1 MSTRKQA
8 IVSAAIVAAAAAVV
22 ALYNVFGS
30 GAAPSDDAMA
40 GHDHATMAGGG
51 GGDAMRPVRIDP
63 ESARRIGI
71 TYATVEF
78 GPLESTVRVLGLVA
92 YDETRIVEV
101 SPKIEGWAERLYVA
115 FDGAPVRRGQPLLE
129 LYAPTLVAAQEE
141 LILARRLA
149 DETASTDGAAAARA
163 RDLLDAA
170 RRRLAYWDIPAEVIA
185 EVERSGTPR
194 RTLPLLAPAS
204 GVVVAKNVVEG
215 ARVMP
220 GTALY
225 TIADLSRVWVEGEV
239 FEKDLALV
247 DVGRTARVSFDAYP
261 GRTFEGTV
269 SYVYPTIS
277 TETRTGRIRVELP
290 NPGLRLRPGMYANLS
305 FSVPVHRDGLHVPR
319 SAVLSTGTRSV
330 VFVRGADGVLTPR
343 EVTIGVAAGDHVE
356 VLAGLQA
363 GETVVASANF
373 LIDAE
378 SNLGA
383 AIDAMGVP
391 EAVSGGMQSGTHDG
405 AHDGGHGDTNGS
417 PHRGSPGG
425 AQDAQGGARSG
436 DRHED
441 HGATHAP
448 APARPDH
455 PGHTREEG

>member
-1 MSTRKQA
+1 MSTRTQA
-8 IVSAAIVAAAAAVV
+8 IVSAAIVIAAAAVV
-22 ALYNVFGS
+22 AVYAMLGS
-30 GAAPSDDAMA
+30 GPAPSDGAMA
-40 GHDHATMAGGG
+40 GHDHAAMAG

-92 YDETRIVEV
+92 YDETRLVEV

-141 LILARRLA
+141 LILARRLV
-149 DETASTDGAAAARA
+149 DETTSADGPAAARA

-194 RTLPLLAPAS
+194 RTLPLLAPAG

-220 GTALY
+220 ETALY

-277 TETRTGRIRVELP
+277 AETRTGRIRVELP
-290 NPGLRLRPGMYANLS
+290 NPELRLRPGMYANLS

-330 VFVRGADGVLTPR
+330 VFVRGEDGVLTPR
-343 EVTIGVAAGDHVE
+343 EVTVGVAAGDHIE
-356 VLAGLQA
+356 ILAGLQA
-363 GETVVASANF
+363 GEIVVASANF

-383 AIDAMGVP
+383 AIDAMG
-391 EAVSGGMQSGTHDG
+391 
-405 AHDGGHGDTNGS
+405 GHG
-417 PHRGSPGG
+417 G
-425 AQDAQGGARSG
+425 AGSG
-436 DRHED
+436 DGHED
-441 HGATHAP
+441 HGASHAP

-455 PGHTREEG
+455 SGHPREEG